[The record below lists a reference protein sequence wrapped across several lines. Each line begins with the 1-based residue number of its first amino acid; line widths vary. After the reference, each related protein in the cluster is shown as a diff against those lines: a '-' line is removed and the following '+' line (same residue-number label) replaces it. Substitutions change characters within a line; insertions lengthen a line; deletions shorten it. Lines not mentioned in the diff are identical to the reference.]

1 MPKVDKTIKI
11 DPEVLEEVEKYKQK
25 SNGYVTL
32 SSVVRNGIQKE
43 LEELRKIYGK

>member
-1 MPKVDKTIKI
+1 MPKVDKTVKL
-11 DPEVLEEVEKYKQK
+11 DPEVLEEIERIKQK

-43 LEELRKIYGK
+43 LAELRKIYK